1 MRVLVIGGTQ
11 FIGPF
16 VVRQLDK
23 MGHEVTIFHR
33 GQTEADLPQS
43 VRHIHGARAQMAEFV
58 SEFQRVAPEVVLD
71 MRAMTNYDAQ
81 ATVDA
86 VRGIARRV
94 VAISSMDVYHAYGV
108 LTGFEEGA
116 IEPMPLTEVSPV
128 RTKLFLYRG
137 GGGSPRLP
145 DNANYDK
152 LEVERVV
159 LGNSGLPGTALRLP
173 VVYGPGD
180 GQHRLWPYLKRIDD
194 GRPAIIL
201 DAVSAERRFA
211 RSYVDNVAAA
221 VALAVTDDRA
231 AGRIYNVSE
240 PESLTE
246 IEWVRLIAY
255 ETGWNGQ
262 IVTLDADQLPA
273 HLRETGNPAQDL
285 AADSTRIRQELGFLE
300 EISRE
305 DAIRQTIAWER
316 ESPPTGIDPA
326 RFDYAAEDAALA
338 GD

>member
-16 VVRQLDK
+16 VVHQLDK

-33 GQTEADLPQS
+33 GQTEAELPRS
-43 VRHIHGARAQMAEFV
+43 VRHVHGARAQMADFV
-58 SEFQRVAPEVVLD
+58 PEFQRLAPEVVLD
-71 MRAMTNYDAQ
+71 MRAMTEYDAR

-94 VAISSMDVYHAYGV
+94 VAISSMDVYHAYGL

-116 IEPMPLTEVSPV
+116 IEPMPLTEDSPV
-128 RTKLFLYRG
+128 RTKLFLYRE
-137 GGGSPRLP
+137 GGGSPRVP

-159 LGNSGLPGTALRLP
+159 LGNPDLPGTVLRLP
-173 VVYGPGD
+173 MVYGPGD

-201 DAVSAERRFA
+201 DAVSAQRRFA

-221 VALAVTDDRA
+221 IALAVTDDRA

-240 PESLTE
+240 PEALTE
-246 IEWVRLIAY
+246 FDWVQLIAQQ
-255 ETGWNGQ
+255 TDWDGQ
-262 IVTLDADQLPA
+262 IVILPDDRIPA
-273 HLRETGNPAQDL
+273 HLKQIGNPAQDL
-285 AADSTRIRQELGFLE
+285 AADSSRIRAELGFRE
-300 EISRE
+300 EIARDE
-305 DAIRQTIAWER
+305 ALCRTIDWER
-316 ESPPTGIDPA
+316 SSPPSDSDPA
-326 RFDYAAEDAALA
+326 RFDYVAEDAAL
-338 GD
+338 GTN

>member
-16 VVRQLDK
+16 VVRQLDR
-23 MGHEVTIFHR
+23 MGHEVTVFHR

-43 VRHIHGARAQMAEFV
+43 VQHIHGARAQMAEFV
-58 SEFQRVAPEVVLD
+58 PEFRRLAPEVVLD
-71 MRAMTNYDAQ
+71 MRALTAYDAQ
-81 ATVDA
+81 ATVNA

-94 VAISSMDVYHAYGV
+94 VVISSMDVYHAYGV

-116 IEPMPLTEVSPV
+116 IEPMPLTEDSPV
-128 RTKLFLYRG
+128 RTKLFLYRE
-137 GGGSPRLP
+137 GGGSPRVP

-152 LEVERVV
+152 LEVERVM
-159 LGNSGLPGTALRLP
+159 LSNPDLPGTALRLP

-201 DAVSAERRFA
+201 SAVAARRRFA

-221 VALAVTDDRA
+221 IALTVTDERA

-246 IEWVRLIAY
+246 LEWVQLIAAQ
-255 ETGWNGQ
+255 TGWDGR
-262 IVTLDADQLPA
+262 IVILDDDQLPA
-273 HLRETGNPAQDL
+273 HLRESGNPAQDL
-285 AADSTRIRQELGFLE
+285 AADSSRIRQELDFRE
-300 EISRE
+300 EIARD
-305 DAIRQTIAWER
+305 DAIRRTIDWER
-316 ESPPTGIDPA
+316 SSPPGGGPSA
-326 RFDYAAEDAALA
+326 ADYAAEDAALA
-338 GD
+338 ND